1 MINAYL
7 YSSCTSCRKTE
18 TVLKESG
25 TAFTRRDFFKD
36 RFSKEELSGI
46 LNEAGLS
53 ASDILSRRSKVYL
66 ARQDEIDGRS
76 EDALLDLII
85 QEPTLLRRPMV
96 IGHGEVV
103 VGHNEGKLSEL
114 ISRNVS

>member
-18 TVLKESG
+18 TALKKSG

-85 QEPTLLRRPMV
+85 QEPTLLRRPIV
-96 IGHGEVV
+96 IGHGKVV
-103 VGHNEGKLSEL
+103 VGHNEGNLSEL